1 MSTSDVMTGKAKIQE
16 GLGSVRF
23 LLVWSSLSPVF
34 LLWAIR
40 GVEKVPDII
49 WIPACV
55 MLFLLPTILLWMF
68 FRRAKRQENY
78 KTITIHS
85 SKDQRE
91 HLLTYLFAMLI
102 PLFDA
107 NLGGYR
113 DLVAIFVA
121 LLFVL
126 FLFWHMR
133 LHYMNLF
140 FAMYGYRIFTVEA
153 VSGTN
158 LADGDNPRFATY
170 AILSKRHNLDAGK
183 PLKGWRLG
191 GNVLVDQ
198 ATDD

>member
-1 MSTSDVMTGKAKIQE
+1 MSRKPKIKE
-16 GLGSVRF
+16 GLAVIRF
-23 LLVWSSLSPVF
+23 FLVWSSLSPVF

-40 GVEKVPDII
+40 GVEKIPDECWVPI
-49 WIPACV
+49 CLS
-55 MLFLLPTILLWMF
+55 LFALPNILVFLF
-68 FRRAKRQENY
+68 FNYAKTQKNE

-91 HLLTYLFAMLI
+91 HMLTYLFAMLI

-113 DLVAIFVA
+113 NLMAVFVA
-121 LLFVL
+121 LIFVI

-140 FAMYGYRIFTVEA
+140 FAIFKYRIFTVEA
-153 VSGTN
+153 ASGIMQSGCN
-158 LADGDNPRFATY
+158 SKRFETY
-170 AILSKRHNLDAGK
+170 AVLSKRHNLSAGES
-183 PLKGWRLG
+183 LTGWRLG

-198 ATDD
+198 SVDD

>member
-1 MSTSDVMTGKAKIQE
+1 MTKRANIQE
-16 GLGSVRF
+16 GLGGVRF

-40 GVEKVPDII
+40 GVERVSDGM
-49 WIPACV
+49 WIPTCLL
-55 MLFLLPTILLWMF
+55 LFLFPTILLWVF
-68 FRRAKRQENY
+68 FNRAKRQENN
-78 KTITIHS
+78 KTITICS
-85 SKDQRE
+85 AKDQRE

-102 PLFDA
+102 PLFDV

-113 DLVAIFVA
+113 DLTAVAIA
-121 LLFVL
+121 LLFVI

-153 VSGTN
+153 VSGTDPG
-158 LADGDNPRFATY
+158 DGDNPRLVTY
-170 AILSKRHNLDAGK
+170 AVLSKRHNLTSGK
-183 PLKGWRLG
+183 PLTGWRLG
-191 GNVLVDQ
+191 GNVLVDR

>member
-1 MSTSDVMTGKAKIQE
+1 M
-16 GLGSVRF
+16 RF

-40 GVEKVPDII
+40 GVEKIPDNI
-49 WIPACV
+49 WIPACIA
-55 MLFLLPTILLWMF
+55 LFLFPTIALWWF
-68 FRRAKRQENY
+68 FKRARKQQND
-78 KTITIHS
+78 KTITVHTA
-85 SKDQRE
+85 KDQRE

-113 DLVAIFVA
+113 DLIAIFVA

-140 FAMYGYRIFTVEA
+140 FAMRGYRIFTVEA
-153 VSGTN
+153 RSGTEPMN
-158 LADGDNPRFATY
+158 RDRPKLSTY
-170 AILSKRHNLDAGK
+170 AILSKRHNLPDGES
-183 PLKGWRLG
+183 LTGWRLG